1 MKRII
6 SLLLSLFM
14 LVCCFSLSAY
24 AETIGGEKTLKFNK
38 NGKFTILNLSDI
50 QDGYPLHP
58 LTKDYINA
66 TVELVKPDLI
76 VLTGDNI
83 SGYDVHEK
91 EDAER
96 AIREFMDIFEEKEI
110 KVAAVFGN
118 HDNEETKLTKE
129 EQLAVYES
137 YDCYVGEKGFCVKDR
152 VGTYNLP
159 IMKSDENG
167 YGFNLWLTDS
177 GTYNTENE
185 YGGYACVYKEQI
197 DWYKKTAAEL
207 KEENSGKPVPS
218 INFQHIIV
226 PEIFDALKQIKFI
239 RPGCIIRK
247 KNPLNDKTKYYVLP
261 DDAKGQLREYPCP
274 PYYNNGQ
281 FDAMLEMGDILAT
294 VSGHDHEN
302 TFEIDYNGIK
312 IINTPT
318 IGFHSYN
325 DINIGSR
332 VFVIDENEPE
342 SFETYCLTYSDVYP
356 ELDNDP
362 LYKARIL
369 YDIDTTGWFTKL
381 VSLIRIAGADGMS
394 FKEFG
399 VNVINIFKNIQLF

>member
-1 MKRII
+1 
-6 SLLLSLFM
+6 M
-14 LVCCFSLSAY
+14 LTGCFSLSAF
-24 AETIGGEKTLKFNK
+24 AENNGGEKALKFNG
-38 NGKFTILNLSDI
+38 NGKFTILNISDI
-50 QDGYPLHP
+50 QDKYPMENLA
-58 LTKDYINA
+58 KDYITA
-66 TVELVKPDLI
+66 TVDKVKPDLI
-76 VLTGDNI
+76 ILTGDNI
-83 SGYDVHEK
+83 AGYDVK
-91 EDAER
+91 AKKDAEL
-96 AIREFMDIFEEKEI
+96 AIREFMDIFEEREI

-118 HDNEETKLTKE
+118 HDDEGTELTKE
-129 EQLAVYES
+129 EQIAIYES

-152 VGTYNLP
+152 VGNYNLP
-159 IMKSDENG
+159 IMKSDGSG

-177 GTYNTENE
+177 GTYNTEND
-185 YGGYACVYKEQI
+185 YGGYACVYTEQI
-197 DWYKKTAAEL
+197 EWYKKTAAEL
-207 KEENSGKPVPS
+207 KEKNGGKSVPS

-226 PEIFDALKQIKFI
+226 PEIFDALKETKLLWFGRVI
-239 RPGCIIRK
+239 RRE
-247 KNPLNDKTKYYVLP
+247 NPLNDKTRYYALP
-261 DDAKGQLREYPCP
+261 DGAKGQLREYPCP

-281 FDAMLEMGDILAT
+281 FDAMLETGDILAT

-302 TFEIDYNGIK
+302 TFEIDYKGIK